1 MIPLNWMQE
10 AEKRIAPYI
19 QETPLTYDP
28 EFDIYLK
35 WENRQ
40 VTGSFKARG
49 AFNKVMVL
57 EDWERSAGLLA
68 ASAGNHGQ
76 GVALA
81 GKTFG
86 APVTI
91 YASDQAVQSKIE
103 AMRALGAE
111 VILVA
116 GGYGEAEQ
124 AALAYAKNSSAT
136 WISPYNDGQVIAGQ
150 GTIGLEIIRQL
161 DEFPDFE
168 MRAST
173 WVVPASG
180 AGLLSGIGASIA
192 ERPDRPRLVAV
203 QAENSAFTY
212 ALYHT
217 GSQDGITEFPTIA
230 DGLSGPVESG
240 SITIPLMRQYADD
253 FVLVSENDI
262 KTAIAFAWKRYAERI
277 EGSAATALA
286 AVLSGKVQTPAILII
301 SGGNIQ
307 PQDHKNIVAGATT

>member
-1 MIPLNWMQE
+1 MQE